1 MWPCATCGVAAGG
14 RTVGSDK
21 VKVVYVVGLGRSGST
36 ILSNSLG
43 QIPGFFSGG
52 ELNFIWRHNVIE
64 NRLCGCGRPFRECPV
79 WTRVMDEAFGGMDG
93 VDPREMMRLQAS
105 GTRTRHIPLMLTE
118 QGSRRLAERLEKFL
132 INYWRLYEA
141 IGSVTG
147 SRVIVDS
154 SKEPAHGYAMSMVP
168 GVDFSVV
175 HLIRD
180 PRAAAYSWLKKK
192 PQPDSEEIEH
202 MVRFSPTK
210 SSVLWD
216 SWNGS
221 AEALW
226 RCTPEKYLR
235 LRYEDFVANPRMS
248 LERILRL
255 VGVTAELPLAG
266 EREVRLG
273 VSHTVSGN
281 PNRFETGSVELR
293 PDHEWIS
300 RMSPRDKTLV
310 TSLTLPLLRRY
321 GYPVTP
327 KG

>member
-1 MWPCATCGVAAGG
+1 MASAP
-14 RTVGSDK
+14 
-21 VKVVYVVGLGRSGST
+21 VKVLYVVGLGRSGST

-43 QIPGFFSGG
+43 QIGGYFSAG

-93 VDPREMMRLQAS
+93 VDPREMMRLQSS
-105 GTRTRHIPLMLTE
+105 GTRTRHIPLMLTARGARVLE
-118 QGSRRLAERLEKFL
+118 ERLEKLL
-132 INYWRLYEA
+132 INYGRLYEA

-154 SKEPAHGYAMSMVP
+154 SKEPAHGYAMSLVP
-168 GVDFSVV
+168 GVDFRVV

-210 SSVLWD
+210 SSALWD
-216 SWNGS
+216 SWNAS

-226 RCTPEKYLR
+226 RRTPERYLR
-235 LRYEDFVANPRMS
+235 LRYEDFVADPRKS
-248 LERILRL
+248 LQRILGL
-255 VGVTAELPLAG
+255 LEVTAELPLAG
-266 EREVRLG
+266 EREVMLG

-281 PNRFETGSVELR
+281 PNRFETGAVELR
-293 PDHEWIS
+293 PDHEWMD
-300 RMSPRDKTLV
+300 RMEPRHRALV
-310 TSLTLPLLRRY
+310 TALTYPLLKRY
-321 GYPVTP
+321 GY
-327 KG
+327 

>member
-1 MWPCATCGVAAGG
+1 LSEE
-14 RTVGSDK
+14 R
-21 VKVVYVVGLGRSGST
+21 VKVLYVVGLGRSGST

-43 QIPGFFSGG
+43 QVGGYFSAG
-52 ELNFIWRHNVIE
+52 ELNFIWKHNVIE

-79 WTRVMDEAFGGMDG
+79 WTRVMDKAFGGMDAI
-93 VDPREMMRLQAS
+93 DAREMMRLQAS
-105 GTRTRHIPLMLTE
+105 GTRTRHIPLMLADR
-118 QGSRRLAERLEKFL
+118 GRRRLAERLEKFL
-132 INYWRLYEA
+132 ITYRRLYEA
-141 IGSVTG
+141 MGAVTG

-154 SKEPAHGYAMSMVP
+154 SKEPAHGFAMSMVP
-168 GVDFSVV
+168 GVDFYAV

-216 SWNGS
+216 SWNAS

-226 RCTPEKYLR
+226 RRTPEKYLR
-235 LRYEDFVANPRMS
+235 LSYEDFVADPRES
-248 LERILRL
+248 LERVLEL

-273 VSHTVSGN
+273 VTHTVSGN
-281 PNRFETGSVELR
+281 PNRFETGTVELH

-300 RMSPRDKTLV
+300 TMSPRDKALV
-310 TSLTLPLLRRY
+310 TALTLPLLPRY
-321 GYPVTP
+321 DYPITP
-327 KG
+327 RS

>member
-1 MWPCATCGVAAGG
+1 VD
-14 RTVGSDK
+14 SDS
-21 VKVVYVVGLGRSGST
+21 VKVLYVVGLGRSGST

-43 QIPGFFSGG
+43 QIGGYFSAG

-64 NRLCGCGRPFRECPV
+64 NRLCGCGRPFRECPI
-79 WTRVMDEAFGGMDG
+79 WTRVMDEAFGGMDA

-105 GTRTRHIPLMLTE
+105 GTRTRHIPLMLTARGE
-118 QGSRRLAERLEKFL
+118 GVLKERLEKLL
-132 INYWRLYEA
+132 INYRRLYEA
-141 IGSVTG
+141 IGSVTD

-154 SKEPAHGYAMSMVP
+154 SKEPAHGYAMSLVP
-168 GVDFSVV
+168 GIDFRVL

-210 SSVLWD
+210 SSALWD
-216 SWNGS
+216 SWNAS

-226 RCTPEKYLR
+226 RRTPEKYLR
-235 LRYEDFVANPRMS
+235 VRYEDFVADPRES
-248 LERILRL
+248 LERILGF

-266 EREVRLG
+266 EREVKLG

-281 PNRFETGSVELR
+281 PNRFDTGSVELR

-300 RMSPRDKTLV
+300 KMSPRDRALV
-310 TSLTLPLLRRY
+310 TALTFPLLPHY
-321 GYPVTP
+321 GYRITQ

>member
-1 MWPCATCGVAAGG
+1 LSEE
-14 RTVGSDK
+14 R
-21 VKVVYVVGLGRSGST
+21 VKVLYVVGLGRSGST

-43 QIPGFFSGG
+43 QVGGYFSAG

-93 VDPREMMRLQAS
+93 VDAREMMRLQAS
-105 GTRTRHIPLMLTE
+105 GTRTRHIPLMLSDR
-118 QGSRRLAERLEKFL
+118 GRRRLAERLEKFL
-132 INYWRLYEA
+132 INYRTLYEA
-141 IGSVTG
+141 MGSVTD

-168 GVDFSVV
+168 DLDFYVV

-210 SSVLWD
+210 SAALWN
-216 SWNGS
+216 SWNAS

-226 RCTPEKYLR
+226 RHTPERYLR
-235 LRYEDFVANPRMS
+235 LRYEDFVAEPRES
-248 LERILRL
+248 LKRILGL

-281 PNRFETGSVELR
+281 PNRFETGAVELR
-293 PDHEWIS
+293 PDREWIS
-300 RMSPRDKTLV
+300 EMNPRDRALV
-310 TSLTLPLLRRY
+310 TALTLPLLRRY
-321 GYPVTP
+321 GYPVIP

>member
-1 MWPCATCGVAAGG
+1 VSEE
-14 RTVGSDK
+14 R
-21 VKVVYVVGLGRSGST
+21 VKVLYVVGLGRSGST

-43 QIPGFFSGG
+43 QIGGYFSAG
-52 ELNFIWRHNVIE
+52 EFNFVWRHNVIE

-105 GTRTRHIPLMLTE
+105 GTRTRHIPLMLTARGE
-118 QGSRRLAERLEKFL
+118 RVLKERLEKLL
-132 INYWRLYEA
+132 INYGRLYEA

-147 SRVIVDS
+147 SKVIVDS
-154 SKEPAHGYAMSMVP
+154 SKEPAHGYAMSLVP
-168 GVDFSVV
+168 GVDFRVL

-210 SSVLWD
+210 SSALWD
-216 SWNGS
+216 SWNAS

-226 RCTPEKYLR
+226 RRTPDRYLR
-235 LRYEDFVANPRMS
+235 LRYEDFVADPRKS
-248 LERILRL
+248 LQHIMGLL
-255 VGVTAELPLAG
+255 DVTAELPLAG
-266 EREVRLG
+266 EREVMLG

-281 PNRFETGSVELR
+281 PNRFETGAVELR
-293 PDHEWIS
+293 PDREWMQ
-300 RMSPRDKTLV
+300 RMSPRDRALV
-310 TSLTLPLLRRY
+310 TALTFPLLRRY
-321 GYPVTP
+321 GY
-327 KG
+327 

>member
-1 MWPCATCGVAAGG
+1 MNSE
-14 RTVGSDK
+14 R
-21 VKVVYVVGLGRSGST
+21 VKVLYVVGLGRSGST

-43 QIPGFFSGG
+43 QIGGYFSAG

-64 NRLCGCGRPFRECPV
+64 NRLCGCGRPFRECPI

-105 GTRTRHIPLMLTE
+105 GTRTRHIPLMLTARGE
-118 QGSRRLAERLEKFL
+118 GVLKERLEKL
-132 INYWRLYEA
+132 LLNYRRLYEA
-141 IGSVTG
+141 IGSVTD

-154 SKEPAHGYAMSMVP
+154 SKEPAHGYAMSLVP
-168 GVDFSVV
+168 GIDFRVL

-210 SSVLWD
+210 SSALWD
-216 SWNGS
+216 SWNAS

-226 RCTPEKYLR
+226 RHTPQEYLR
-235 LRYEDFVANPRMS
+235 VRYEDFVADPRKS
-248 LERILRL
+248 FERILRL

-281 PNRFETGSVELR
+281 PNRFDTGSVELR

-300 RMSPRDKTLV
+300 RMRPRDRTLV
-310 TSLTLPLLRRY
+310 TALTFPLLPHY
-321 GYPVTP
+321 GYRITP

>member
-1 MWPCATCGVAAGG
+1 L
-14 RTVGSDK
+14 SDER
-21 VKVVYVVGLGRSGST
+21 VKVLYVVGLGRSGST

-43 QIPGFFSGG
+43 QIGGYFSAG
-52 ELNFIWRHNVIE
+52 ELNFIWRHNVLE

-93 VDPREMMRLQAS
+93 VDPREMMRLQSS
-105 GTRTRHIPLMLTE
+105 GTRTRHIPLMLTGRGR
-118 QGSRRLAERLEKFL
+118 QRLAERLEKLL
-132 INYWRLYEA
+132 INYRRLYEA
-141 IGSVTG
+141 IGSVTD

-168 GVDFSVV
+168 DVDFYVL

-192 PQPDSEEIEH
+192 PQPDTDTREH
-202 MVRFSPTK
+202 MARFSPTK

-216 SWNGS
+216 SWNAS

-226 RCTPEKYLR
+226 RRTPQKYLR
-235 LRYEDFVANPRMS
+235 IRYEDFVADPRES
-248 LERILRL
+248 LERILGL

-281 PNRFETGSVELR
+281 PNRFETGAVELC

-300 RMSPRDKTLV
+300 NMSPRDRTLV
-310 TSLTLPLLRRY
+310 TALTLPLLPRY
-321 GYPVTP
+321 GYRITP
-327 KG
+327 NL

>member
-1 MWPCATCGVAAGG
+1 L
-14 RTVGSDK
+14 SDER
-21 VKVVYVVGLGRSGST
+21 VKVLYVVGLGRSGST

-43 QIPGFFSGG
+43 QVGGYFSAG

-79 WTRVMDEAFGGMDG
+79 WTRVMDEAFGGMDE
-93 VDPREMMRLQAS
+93 VNAREMMQLQAS
-105 GTRTRHIPLMLTE
+105 GTRTRHIPLMLSDR
-118 QGSRRLAERLEKFL
+118 GRRRLAERLEKFL
-132 INYWRLYEA
+132 INYRRLYEA
-141 IGSVTG
+141 MGSITD

-168 GVDFSVV
+168 DLDFYVV

-210 SSVLWD
+210 SSALWV
-216 SWNGS
+216 SWNAS

-226 RCTPEKYLR
+226 RHTPDRYLR
-235 LRYEDFVANPRMS
+235 LRYEDFVAEPRES
-248 LERILRL
+248 LKRILGL

-266 EREVRLG
+266 EREVMLG

-281 PNRFETGSVELR
+281 PNRFETGAVELR
-293 PDHEWIS
+293 PDREWIS
-300 RMSPRDKTLV
+300 EMNPRDRALV
-310 TSLTLPLLRRY
+310 TALTFPLMKRY
-321 GYPVTP
+321 GY
-327 KG
+327 